1 MDRPVDIAASR
12 FSASRVTSSRR
23 AATGIAMPLIARVS
37 AARIHSSALWK
48 ATAAVAAAND
58 STTDW
63 AP

>member
-1 MDRPVDIAASR
+1 VDRPVDIAVSR
-12 FSASRVTSSRR
+12 LSASRRTSSRR
-23 AATGIAMPLIARVS
+23 AATGIAIPLMARVS

-48 ATAAVAAAND
+48 ATAAVPAAND

>member
-1 MDRPVDIAASR
+1 M
-12 FSASRVTSSRR
+12 TSSLR
-23 AATGIAMPLIARVS
+23 AATGIAMPLTASVR

-48 ATAAVAAAND
+48 ATAAVPAAND